1 MLLLSLE
8 YLHSK
13 GVVHRD
19 FKPSNIFME
28 SYPTGLTI
36 LKVGDFGLSKM
47 DLEKLKRKMTETFG
61 LQTTAAYMA
70 PEVLNDN
77 DPTQKV
83 DIWAA
88 GVIFYEMISA
98 LKHPF

>member
-1 MLLLSLE
+1 MILLSLE

-13 GVVHRD
+13 GIVHRD

-47 DLEKLKRKMTETFG
+47 DLEQLKRKMTETFG

>member
-13 GVVHRD
+13 GIVHRD

>member
-19 FKPSNIFME
+19 LKPSNIFME

-47 DLEKLKRKMTETFG
+47 DLKQLKRKITETFG
-61 LQTTAAYMA
+61 LQKTAAYKP
-70 PEVLNDN
+70 PELLNDK